1 MWILDGKNQHNFFSL
16 DSIYDLFSTR
26 MSANND
32 SRALWSGMGREDIY
46 LGMQCVYIPALLY
59 AWPFYMI
66 QICHAL

>member
-1 MWILDGKNQHNFFSL
+1 MEPFFSL

-32 SRALWSGMGREDIY
+32 NRALWSGMGREEVY
-46 LGMQCVYIPALLY
+46 LGIQSVYMCIPALLY
-59 AWPFYMI
+59 DWFFYTI